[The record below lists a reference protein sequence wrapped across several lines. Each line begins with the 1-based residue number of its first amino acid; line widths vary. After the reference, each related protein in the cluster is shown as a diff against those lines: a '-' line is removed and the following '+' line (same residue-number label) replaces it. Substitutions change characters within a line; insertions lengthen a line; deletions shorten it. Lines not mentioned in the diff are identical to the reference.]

1 MEHFYRDIYPDYF
14 SYPKLYRSFVE
25 EAKEGS
31 LLVEV
36 GAFLGRSIA
45 YLGVEALNSGKN
57 LRIDCIDDWNPASCR
72 VWYTDADGKNF
83 REYAGVEVYK
93 QFLRNMEPLGNLVRS
108 MRMTSL
114 EAVDLYEDES
124 IDYLF
129 LNGDQSY
136 ETVRDE
142 LHAWYPKIK
151 PGGIIAGHDW
161 NGFPGVQRAVRGFAK
176 FDSSKV
182 RTSENCWIYRKPDLP
197 VNIFETEESGERN
210 FDAIYERGLWG
221 WEGNGSGTGSM
232 MHTTVAVRDLFCKL
246 IEEEGVSTIVD
257 VSVGG
262 MLWWPEVLE
271 KYPHV
276 KFYGYDISKTKTAE
290 NAEKYRDRVNWKF
303 DVADVTTKMDYP
315 KCDLLI
321 CRHTLNHL
329 SAQDVIKSMVHL
341 KVADARLLGITQ
353 HEVDDL
359 FKEELITPDAPGCVD
374 YRPIDLRR
382 SPIAMPDPWL
392 EIEDADAEDVQMEWQ
407 RKFCIWQRLQ

>member
-1 MEHFYRDIYPDYF
+1 MSSMQESNPSHLHRIFAT
-14 SYPKLYRSFVE
+14 E
-25 EAKEGS
+25 S
-31 LLVEV
+31 L
-36 GAFLGRSIA
+36 
-45 YLGVEALNSGKN
+45 
-57 LRIDCIDDWNPASCR
+57 
-72 VWYTDADGKNF
+72 
-83 REYAGVEVYK
+83 
-93 QFLRNMEPLGNLVRS
+93 Q
-108 MRMTSL
+108 
-114 EAVDLYEDES
+114 
-124 IDYLF
+124 
-129 LNGDQSY
+129 
-136 ETVRDE
+136 
-142 LHAWYPKIK
+142 
-151 PGGIIAGHDW
+151 
-161 NGFPGVQRAVRGFAK
+161 
-176 FDSSKV
+176 
-182 RTSENCWIYRKPDLP
+182 
-197 VNIFETEESGERN
+197 GERN
-210 FDAIYERGLWG
+210 FDLVYERGLWG